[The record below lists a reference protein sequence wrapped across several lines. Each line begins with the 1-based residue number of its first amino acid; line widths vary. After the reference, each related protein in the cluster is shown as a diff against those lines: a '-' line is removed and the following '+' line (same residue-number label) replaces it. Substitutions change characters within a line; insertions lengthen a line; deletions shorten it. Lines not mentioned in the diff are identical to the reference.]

1 MTALLMLVEPLDISK
16 CLVTT
21 FGTKQRL
28 NFYTMLR
35 TNYIL
40 LKKLGL
46 QPVVCKSH
54 HGGWGII
61 IWLESWVSRLKA
73 DEATKVE
80 AESEV
85 MNSRKENE
93 ANNTPV
99 LVEAD
104 SCLIDTNGDN
114 NEATETTEVVDIEA
128 EVIKNKSTN
137 KITCELI
144 GHLNITKSGC
154 SNIKSNQSHKHE
166 P

>member
-1 MTALLMLVEPLDISK
+1 
-16 CLVTT
+16 
-21 FGTKQRL
+21 
-28 NFYTMLR
+28 
-35 TNYIL
+35 
-40 LKKLGL
+40 
-46 QPVVCKSH
+46 
-54 HGGWGII
+54 
-61 IWLESWVSRLKA
+61 
-73 DEATKVE
+73 
-80 AESEV
+80 

-154 SNIKSNQSHKHE
+154 SNIKSNHTSMNHNGYSENLSVPNVRVVDSILVVKVH
-166 P
+166 PRVTTSP